1 MINWHLEPRSRR
13 LLAKAR
19 AANIERVTRVAIP
32 CDFIQYAGQD
42 RAATRLLGLLEA
54 RRTRAVERT
63 AGGDFRDALA
73 RGTAHAYI
81 ALDETAPTVAAA
93 IEGSV

>member
-13 LLAKAR
+13 LIAKVR
-19 AANIERVTRVAIP
+19 DANIERVTRIAVP
-32 CDFIQYAGQD
+32 CDYVQYAGLD

-54 RRTRAVERT
+54 RRRRAVERA
-63 AGGDFRDALA
+63 AGGSLFEATV
-73 RGTAHAYI
+73 GPQGYI
-81 ALDETAPTVAAA
+81 DLDNTAPTVTAA